1 MSLANEPD
9 FKRTLRRAARLGLL
23 TGKVSGEQWI
33 EIQGILNNPVRKNEA
48 GQDVDLLAEVAQES
62 VSCMQEQQL
71 IGAEETVQTINWT
84 GILAFLQQV
93 MPMILQFI
101 QALLVIFPK

>member
-1 MSLANEPD
+1 
-9 FKRTLRRAARLGLL
+9 
-23 TGKVSGEQWI
+23 
-33 EIQGILNNPVRKNEA
+33 
-48 GQDVDLLAEVAQES
+48 
-62 VSCMQEQQL
+62 MQEQQL